1 MEFNPD
7 KCEVLRIT
15 RKRNPVIFPYTLHN
29 IQLNSTQEAKYLGV
43 TISQD
48 LSWTKH
54 INNITSKAN
63 NSLRFIRRNVKTPNK
78 KIKETAYKTY
88 VRPQVEYCS
97 IVWHPWQKYLIYKI
111 EQVQR
116 SAARY
121 IFNDYDYTSSVSKM
135 INDLNWQTLE
145 QRRNISA
152 VTYLYKIQNNI
163 VFVDH
168 QHLTQTRNLNY
179 LIPYSRTQYHQNS
192 FFPRSIRLW
201 NSLPLTVQ
209 SSPSLNIFT
218 ERLDPFYKF

>member
-1 MEFNPD
+1 MKF
-7 KCEVLRIT
+7 
-15 RKRNPVIFPYTLHN
+15 KRNPVIFPYTLHN

-97 IVWHPWQKYLIYKI
+97 IVWHPWQKYLIYKK

-116 SAARY
+116 PAARY
-121 IFNDYDYTSSVSKM
+121 IFNDYDYTRSVSKM
-135 INDLNWQTLE
+135 ITEFNWQTFE

-152 VTYLYKIQNNI
+152 VTYLYKIQNNV
-163 VFVDH
+163 VFVEC
-168 QHLTQTRNLNY
+168 QHLTQT
-179 LIPYSRTQYHQNS
+179 T
-192 FFPRSIRLW
+192 
-201 NSLPLTVQ
+201 
-209 SSPSLNIFT
+209 
-218 ERLDPFYKF
+218 